1 MNTIRRT
8 AMVITLLTVTATA
21 SSSVARASSPPP
33 AIAPSLGSAVSYPV
47 LAGTTVTNTGT
58 TTVMGDLGVSPE
70 TTAITGFVGF
80 AGQGKEQGVVSG
92 VVHQADPTAA
102 GVQTDVTAAYNNLAN
117 QTCGSDLSG
126 KDLGTMTLTPG
137 VYCFSSSAQLTGK
150 LTLDGG
156 NDPNAIFVV
165 KIGSTLTT
173 ASSATV
179 NLING
184 AQSSNVFWQVGS
196 SATLGT
202 GTTFAGSVLA
212 LTSITLTTGAKV
224 AGRVL
229 ARNGAVTMDTNQ
241 VTVPSKPT
249 WASVSRLTFSRKGGM
264 THIRWYSTARV
275 LGFNVYTGTVQLNHH
290 LVTSTTGWYHFNT
303 RRILDHVSVSSTSI
317 SG

>member
-1 MNTIRRT
+1 MNTIRRM
-8 AMVITLLTVTATA
+8 AMVVLLLTVTATA
-21 SSSVARASSPPP
+21 SSTVARASSPP

-80 AGQGKEQGVVSG
+80 AGQGQGQGVVSG

-102 GVQTDVTAAYNNLAN
+102 GLQTDVTAAYTSLAD

-137 VYCFSSSAQLTGK
+137 VYCFSSSAQLTGI

-156 NDPNAIFVV
+156 NNPNAVFVV

-184 AQSSNVFWQVGS
+184 ATSGNVFWQVGS

-224 AGRVL
+224 AGRVM

-249 WASVSRLTFSRKGGM
+249 WAAVSRLTFSRKGGM

-290 LVTSTTGWYHFNT
+290 LITSHNGWYHFNT
-303 RRILDHVSVSSTSI
+303 RRILDHVSVSSSSI